1 MSGSQGSC
9 GPLLRLEAIGFFSD
23 RPASF
28 FCQLLC
34 RLTAVM
40 DIVVC
45 RTAKATRGSLNPLA
59 RKGLALQERALF
71 HQVESIQDPAGGPG
85 FGLNRFDHLDGVLKI
100 LRRHIPLGGHRH
112 FVGGSEESAVLA
124 TNARFLE
131 RLDHLPV
138 LAPDFI
144 RAGGQKVVAEEQ

>member
-9 GPLLRLEAIGFFSD
+9 GPLLRLEATGIFRD
-23 RPASF
+23 RLTGF

-34 RLTAVM
+34 RLTTVM

-45 RTAKATRGSLNPLA
+45 RSAKAARGSLNPLA
-59 RKGLALQERALF
+59 RKGLALQERARF

-85 FGLNRFDHLDGVLKI
+85 FGLNRFDHLDRI
-100 LRRHIPLGGHRH
+100 FEIFRWHIALGGHRH
-112 FVGGSEESAVLA
+112 FVGGSEESTVLA
-124 TNARFLE
+124 TNSRFLE

-144 RAGGQKVVAEEQ
+144 RAGRQKVITEEQ